1 MNHNNIDYYRESNG
15 DFIVVQDFTERS
27 TALREGYITQ
37 EEVDAAFGK
46 EDRNGKFNTEDGIK
60 FLEEYGD
67 LIPFFCGGSNG
78 GTVEG
83 HNRHESAAFL
93 QQKMLGNVEEA
104 LMPSTQDNF
113 DYGHIFE
120 EPIAQK
126 CAKMLR
132 QKEGMDVVYIPCEY
146 GYVNPTSCL
155 VFLAHPDG
163 FLLDR
168 KTRKVVALVEVK
180 TAQANSEEW
189 QCFCTGQVPEGYQDQ
204 VQPYMKTLGIDGCYF
219 FVHNKCGS
227 ASENFK
233 YVYQPYEA
241 AHAEKVLRDI
251 EKFVYD
257 TAAGILWDPETL
269 HNDEAARVYREE
281 DPSLGLVKLP
291 KKTLGTLEKIDRIRK
306 DKEALNDDIKETN
319 KLIRQ
324 KEAEEKKLRESLI
337 PYIGHAPG
345 GYIETEKA
353 TFTVDVTRG
362 YGIDK
367 DVKQKAAEEFPE
379 AWETISGYKPTISCK
394 VTSTPKETEEE
405 AG

>member
-1 MNHNNIDYYRESNG
+1 MNHNIDYFRESNG

-27 TALREGYITQ
+27 SALREGYTTQ
-37 EEVDAAFGK
+37 EELDAAFGND
-46 EDRNGKFNTEDGIK
+46 DRNGKFNTEDGIN

-67 LIPFFCGGSNG
+67 LIPFFIGGSDL
-78 GTVEG
+78 GTVAG
-83 HNRHESAAFL
+83 HNRHQSAAYL
-93 QQKMLGNVEEA
+93 QQKKLGNVEET

-132 QKEGMDVVYIPCEY
+132 QKEGLDVVYIPCEY
-146 GYVNPTSCL
+146 GYINPSSSL

-168 KTRKVVALVEVK
+168 KTREVVALVEVK

-189 QCFCTGQVPEGYQDQ
+189 ELFSNNRVPAGYNDQ
-204 VQPYMKTLGIDGCYF
+204 VQGYMETTGINGCYF

-227 ASENFK
+227 SSENFK
-233 YVYQPYEA
+233 YVYQPFDA
-241 AHAEKVLRDI
+241 AYAKKVLSDG

-257 TAAGILWDPETL
+257 TAAGILLDSEALRT
-269 HNDEAARVYREE
+269 DEAARVFREE
-281 DPSLGLVKLP
+281 DASLGLVKLP
-291 KKTLGTLEKIDRIRK
+291 KKALGTLEQIERIRK
-306 DKEALNDDIKETN
+306 DKEALNDDVKETN

-324 KEAEEKKLRESLI
+324 KEAEEKKLRDSLI
-337 PYIGHAPG
+337 PYIGNAPG
-345 GYIETEKA
+345 GYIETEKT
-353 TFTVDVTRG
+353 TFTVDVTRS

-379 AWETISGYKPTISCK
+379 VWETISGYKPTISCK
-394 VTSTPKETEEE
+394 VTSTPKESSEQE